1 MKRNRKNNLSG
12 WLSVLVLLLAT
23 ACSENDALSFGEE
36 GEGKNIVT
44 FTIQPQ
50 EQSAATRVP
59 EDTDEDTNG
68 TDNSGDA
75 TTDDTS
81 TLSNIGEGSKVDVLI
96 FAVYEVTRNDNGTE
110 TTTLLHEFGKG
121 SQVEGFT
128 VGTGQNAIPVK
139 EFPVNIQLATD
150 REKTYKVAFWA
161 QSSMTEAFNTKN
173 LEKVEVKYDHATNND
188 ELRDAFCK
196 ELEFSGSEK
205 SVSVTLRRP
214 LAQVNVGAPGWDYEY
229 MAYAKPG
236 RLLYTRSTITL
247 DGVAK
252 YYNVLGGRAL
262 SKSELEDTDEETTT
276 ATFSFSRIPA
286 MFNVEERTEKIDD
299 LYKSFTNEQFLKVK
313 LYEEPEDF
321 LPYIGWEE
329 YKEFLN
335 KPDQEQEDTE
345 QQEGGAEPNV
355 ADASNTKDSETDEE
369 PKTETFKYLSM
380 CYVLVPEAKNISSD
394 DTEEPEAPNATCGA
408 VLPSV
413 RFNFQGVNLE
423 EVTEDE
429 NGEFTI
435 SGGASEND
443 GRFTIDIE
451 VMNVPVQKNWRTNI
465 LGKFF
470 TVTEKF
476 KVYVVPDYFG
486 DHNNI
491 YPEDE
496 WKDSKNSGFRN
507 PGEDYGGG
515 SNGDADTT
523 TDDPQS

>member
-59 EDTDEDTNG
+59 EDTDEDMNG

-96 FAVYEVTRNDNGTE
+96 FAVYEVKENSDGT
-110 TTTLLHEFGKG
+110 TTTLLCPEFGKG
-121 SQVEGFT
+121 SQVEGFN

-139 EFPVNIQLATD
+139 KFPVNIQLATD
-150 REKTYKVAFWA
+150 RNKNYKVAFWA
-161 QSSMTEAFNTKN
+161 QSSKTMAFDTEN

-196 ELEFSGSEK
+196 ELKFSGSEK
-205 SVSVTLRRP
+205 SVKVILRRP

-252 YYNVLGGRAL
+252 YYNVLDGRTL
-262 SKSELEDTDEETTT
+262 SQSDLEDEETETTT

-329 YKEFLN
+329 YKKNLN

-345 QQEGGAEPNV
+345 QQEGDAEPNV

-380 CYVLVPEAKNISSD
+380 CYVIVPEAKTISSD
-394 DTEEPEAPNATCGA
+394 DTAPNATYGA

-413 RFNFQGVNLE
+413 SFNFQGVNLE
-423 EVTEDE
+423 EVTEDKKDE
-429 NGEFTI
+429 NGKFTI
-435 SGGASEND
+435 NGGDSETD
-443 GRFTIDIE
+443 GPFTIDIKVE
-451 VMNVPVQKNWRTNI
+451 NVPVQKNWRTNI

-491 YPEDE
+491 YPEDT
-496 WKDSKNSGFRN
+496 WKDPENPGFRD
-507 PGEDYGGG
+507 PGKDYGGG